1 MSSFEDLL
9 EGIGEFQGKHA
20 NAIVI
25 AALLLTVL
33 IGMGVA
39 NIRMET
45 DLAKEMPKDEPIMKL
60 QDKVSETFGGY
71 DVVIVVIRLDH
82 SATQA
87 NAVQDIRDPR
97 VIKLITELD
106 SQIKKENAVS
116 SVNSLAQVFGQ
127 TSIPPTTEGVRA
139 ILDLVPQAKSAF
151 NKDYSATIVQV
162 NANLGSQEQTV
173 RDLQEA
179 IRKDVDSSSVPP
191 GVMVELTGMPPI
203 RVVLMDTLQSDAV
216 FTICLAA
223 LSILIVLLLISNPR
237 SDGLVVFAPLVFGLT
252 WTMGTMGWLNI
263 ALSIATV
270 GVGAMILGLGVEY
283 SVFYIERYN
292 EERAKGYAQI
302 NSMKLAMKEVGGAI
316 IGSSTTVIMGFLAL
330 TLASMPM
337 IQHLGATLAIG
348 IFYCVVAAIGL
359 NPALM
364 VVHENVMH
372 YLDVKRHKK
381 LDERIAQHRRATK

>member
-1 MSSFEDLL
+1 MSGFEDML
-9 EGIGEFQGKHA
+9 EGIGEFQGRHA

-25 AALLLTVL
+25 VALVLTLLL
-33 IGMGVA
+33 GMGVG

-45 DLAKEMPKDEPIMKL
+45 DLAKEMPKDMPIMKL

-71 DVVIVVIRLDH
+71 DVVIVVISLDH
-82 SATQA
+82 SATQKD
-87 NAVQDIRDPR
+87 AVQDIRDPR
-97 VIKLITELD
+97 VIKLITELGD
-106 SQIKKENAVS
+106 QIGSENSVD
-116 SVNSLAQVFGQ
+116 SVNSLAQIFKQTGIPQ
-127 TSIPPTTEGVRA
+127 TSAGVRA
-139 ILDLVPQAKSAF
+139 ILDRVPESKSAF
-151 NKDYSATIVQV
+151 NKDYSATIIQV

-173 RDLQEA
+173 RNLEEA
-179 IRKDVDSSSVPP
+179 IRKDIDSSPVPP
-191 GVMVELTGMPPI
+191 GVKVQLTGMPPI

-223 LSILIVLLLISNPR
+223 LSILIVLLIISNPR
-237 SDGLVVFAPLVFGLT
+237 SDGVVVFAPLVFGLI

-292 EERAKGYAQI
+292 EEREKGYAQI
-302 NSMKLAMKEVGGAI
+302 KSMRLAMKEVGGAI
-316 IGSSTTVIMGFLAL
+316 IGSSSTVIMGFLAL
-330 TLASMPM
+330 MLASMPM
-337 IQHLGATLAIG
+337 LQHLGATLAIG

-372 YLDVKRHKK
+372 YLDVRKHKE
-381 LDERIAQHRRATK
+381 LDHRIRKHKEATK

>member
-9 EGIGEFQGKHA
+9 EGIGEFQGRHA

-25 AALLLTVL
+25 VALLLTVL
-33 IGMGVA
+33 IGMGIA

-82 SATQA
+82 TATQT

-106 SQIKKENAVS
+106 RQIRSENAVS

-127 TSIPPTTEGVRA
+127 TGIPPTTEGVRA
-139 ILDLVPQAKSAF
+139 ILDMVPQAKTAF

-179 IRKDVDSSSVPP
+179 IKRDIDSSSVPP
-191 GVMVELTGMPPI
+191 GVKVELTGMPPI

-237 SDGLVVFAPLVFGLT
+237 SDGIVVFAPLVFGLT

-364 VVHENVMH
+364 VVHENVTH
-372 YLDVKRHKK
+372 YLDVRRHKK
-381 LDERIAQHRRATK
+381 LDERIREHHEATK